1 VPSPLANSPAQEP
14 DVTHTR
20 ASGVF
25 DIPALLR
32 LWHLASMDA
41 PSVAVVWSL
50 AFAWAMN
57 VRLPAWVPLLLA
69 LGTWTLY
76 VGDRL
81 LDARAGLRNGKR
93 THLRER
99 HYFHWRHRRVLLAVA
114 ACTSCA
120 VLVIIFKEMPLAARN
135 RNSILA
141 AAALAYFS
149 GVHAGNRIPGWLR
162 RFFSKELLVG
172 VLFTAGCML
181 PTFSRMAI
189 SANLAAS
196 RWPLIVS
203 AIFFAAIAWL
213 NCRAIECW
221 ESGNARRVF
230 FAACILGQVGMLLVG
245 LIGPILF
252 RAGALLAAGTVSA
265 LLLALLDS
273 RRHRIAPLALR
284 ALADVVLLTP
294 ALLLWI
300 GIHPQ

>member
-1 VPSPLANSPAQEP
+1 MPSPLANSPTEEP
-14 DVTHTR
+14 DFVRER
-20 ASGVF
+20 ASRALDF
-25 DIPALLR
+25 PAPLH

-69 LGTWTLY
+69 LGTWTVY

-81 LDARAGLRNGKR
+81 LDARTGLQNGNR
-93 THLRER
+93 SHLRER
-99 HYFHWRHRRVLLAVA
+99 HYFHWRHRRILLAVA
-114 ACTSCA
+114 ACASCA
-120 VLVIIFKEMPLAARN
+120 VLVIIFERMPLAARN

-149 GVHAGNRIPGWLR
+149 GVHAGNRMPEWLR
-162 RFFSKELLVG
+162 RLFSKELLVG

-181 PTFSRMAI
+181 PTFSRMGL
-189 SANLAAS
+189 STNVTAS

-203 AIFFAAIAWL
+203 AIFFAAVAWL

-221 ESGNARRVF
+221 ESGNTFQVF
-230 FAACILGQVGMLLVG
+230 FAACILGQAGILLVG

-252 RAGALLAAGTVSA
+252 RTGALLAAGTASA
-265 LLLALLDS
+265 LLLALFDS
-273 RRHRIAPLALR
+273 KRHRFTPLALR

-294 ALLLWI
+294 ALLIWI
-300 GIHPQ
+300 GTHPR